1 MSAIMYQFRRVISCV
16 LLVLVCLLGSM
27 GVQAQQVRKNVGVYI
42 NAGFVF

>member
-1 MSAIMYQFRRVISCV
+1 MYQFRRNISCV

-27 GVQAQQVRKNVGVYI
+27 GVQAQQVRKNVGAYI